1 MTMSGTTATGS
12 KSPSM
17 SSFST
22 WHDALSQLIS
32 VSMIAPARLV
42 SGIGRRDSRS
52 REGYF
57 FFSRSNEQRISTHP
71 ARGCPGLTNLS
82 ITPSWPD
89 SGWLSASNALRLNA
103 TC

>member
-42 SGIGRRDSRS
+42 SGIGRWDSRS

-57 FFSRSNEQRISTHP
+57 FFSRPNE
-71 ARGCPGLTNLS
+71 
-82 ITPSWPD
+82 
-89 SGWLSASNALRLNA
+89 
-103 TC
+103 